1 MALNINGTTGI
12 SGVDGSNA
20 SPAIQGSDSNTGLS
34 FGTDTVNINTGGTTR
49 ATVDSSGNLNIPND
63 SGKIQLGTSSDLQIY
78 HDGSNSYIKDSGTG
92 LLIIES
98 NQLQIKNDAADE
110 KMIVADANGA
120 VELFHNGNKK
130 FETANLQCIVTGLL
144 QAYESQGGS
153 IYGSNNNSHI
163 LQADNNGS
171 AACVIE
177 HSGGSSPYGLFLRFS
192 DATPDNNTNYF
203 ISCSDG
209 TDRLIIWSDGDI
221 DNHDNSYGG
230 TSDVK
235 LKENIVDAKSQWDDI
250 KAIRVRNFNF
260 KTDTPSDKR
269 IGVVAQEIET
279 VCPSLVDEHPDKDE
293 NNKELGTTT
302 KSVKY
307 SILYMKAIKALQEA
321 QARIET
327 LEAEKTQMQTD
338 LTALT
343 ARVAAL
349 EAG

>member
-1 MALNINGTTGI
+1 MTTKINGTNTAA
-12 SGVDGSNA
+12 N
-20 SPAIQGSDSNTGLS
+20 PAITGADTDTGLS

-78 HDGSNSYIKDSGTG
+78 HSGSNSFIKQVGTG
-92 LLIIES
+92 DLYLQCDNGETIFLRPKANEDGIKII
-98 NQLQIKNDAADE
+98 ND
-110 KMIVADANGA
+110 GA
-120 VELFHNGNKK
+120 VELYHNGSKK

-144 QAYESQGGS
+144 QAYVNRSDS
-153 IYGSNNNSHI
+153 YYSSNNYSHI
-163 LQADNNGS
+163 IHSDSNGS
-171 AACVIE
+171 AVLVID
-177 HSGGSSPYGLFLRFS
+177 HSGDSSPYGLYMRFS
-192 DATPDNNTNYF
+192 DYSPNNNTNYF
-203 ISCSDG
+203 IMCADSG
-209 TDRLIIWSDGDI
+209 NTNRFIVWSDGDVQN
-221 DNHDNSYGG
+221 DDNSYGS

-279 VCPSLVDEHPDKDE
+279 VCPSLVSERPDLDKD
-293 NNKELGTTT
+293 NKDLGTTT

-327 LEAEKTQMQTD
+327 LEAK
-338 LTALT
+338 
-343 ARVAAL
+343 VAAL
-349 EAG
+349 EAA